1 MRQTGRC
8 RRGAAVDGGGVQF
21 EFFYHALGCTWIKLD
36 KVTLNAD
43 NTKKNKLFLVLSAFS
58 VIVPCIH
65 FHSIS
70 EVKQRWVR
78 LVFGWVVA
86 EKYKK

>member
-1 MRQTGRC
+1 MQTILKKYI
-8 RRGAAVDGGGVQF
+8 
-21 EFFYHALGCTWIKLD
+21 FF
-36 KVTLNAD
+36 
-43 NTKKNKLFLVLSAFS
+43 VLSAFS

-86 EKYKK
+86 EKYKIIADQEMKLLVQEKIVLRVIKPGEILYDLGAENE

>member
-8 RRGAAVDGGGVQF
+8 RRGAAVDGGGAQF

-43 NTKKNKLFLVLSAFS
+43 NTKKIYFFCIVCIQRHSAMYSFS
-58 VIVPCIH
+58 
-65 FHSIS
+65 FD
-70 EVKQRWVR
+70 Q
-78 LVFGWVVA
+78 
-86 EKYKK
+86 